1 MNLRRS
7 GIITAM
13 CLSIGIASTVF
24 GSVKDDLDILEKEVG
39 IETDADSSISERLS
53 ALERELSIKVDK
65 NASTSARIKVLQEEL
80 GLENP
85 EDETE
90 SEELSESEQAVLV
103 AYQKMKEELLNPHSL
118 EVYECYAKKGY
129 DGYFVRI
136 DYSATNKMG
145 GRNERQG
152 FFKVMSHN
160 DKKESYVQME
170 LAGVLNGLAAQ
181 YEVYEEQYNRCSA
194 KEVSVDPDRIAAH
207 EDDKV
212 YIVFG

>member
-1 MNLRRS
+1 
-7 GIITAM
+7 
-13 CLSIGIASTVF
+13 
-24 GSVKDDLDILEKEVG
+24 
-39 IETDADSSISERLS
+39 
-53 ALERELSIKVDK
+53 
-65 NASTSARIKVLQEEL
+65 
-80 GLENP
+80 
-85 EDETE
+85 
-90 SEELSESEQAVLV
+90 
-103 AYQKMKEELLNPHSL
+103 
-118 EVYECYAKKGY
+118 
-129 DGYFVRI
+129 
-136 DYSATNKMG
+136 MG